1 MAIITTDVTS
11 SERDSTMEDFKHTK
25 TRVLVT
31 TNLLSRGID
40 ITTVSLVINY
50 DLPTLTEIEHI
61 KPKPVD
67 PETYLH
73 RVGRTG
79 RFGRHGI
86 CLNLITDESKLQQQ
100 QFLME
105 YY

>member
-1 MAIITTDVTS
+1 
-11 SERDSTMEDFKHTK
+11 MEDFKNTK
-25 TRVLVT
+25 SRVLVT

-50 DLPTLTEIEHI
+50 DLPTLTEQNEGI

-73 RVGRTG
+73 RIGRTG
-79 RFGRHGI
+79 RFGRHGVG
-86 CLNLITDESKLQQQ
+86 LNLITDQSKLDQ
-100 QFLME
+100 
-105 YY
+105 